1 MWIDSI
7 LAKCP
12 RDGFSRPIN
21 FKHETHVHYD
31 PSNGNY
37 SGFGISNELNN
48 MLENSNINNEDIAR
62 DPQAVVDVLNFYMS
76 NSANNTPL
84 MDQNSKFKFSDLS
97 TQQQLQNLK
106 LQAQQQILQNQLKNN
121 SLNNSNANANAN
133 SIIPPSIAPNPNL
146 LPSRKAPAPPGSS
159 SISQPTS
166 TTTSANK
173 NPDDSLVPARKAP
186 PPPGSSQ
193 SSSAKTNDK
202 STTIT

>member
-1 MWIDSI
+1 
-7 LAKCP
+7 
-12 RDGFSRPIN
+12 
-21 FKHETHVHYD
+21 
-31 PSNGNY
+31 
-37 SGFGISNELNN
+37 

-121 SLNNSNANANAN
+121 LLNTSNNNNNNNNNSST

-159 SISQPTS
+159 SSN
-166 TTTSANK
+166 TSASTK
-173 NPDDSLVPARKAP
+173 N
-186 PPPGSSQ
+186 Q
-193 SSSAKTNDK
+193 
-202 STTIT
+202 

>member
-1 MWIDSI
+1 
-7 LAKCP
+7 
-12 RDGFSRPIN
+12 
-21 FKHETHVHYD
+21 
-31 PSNGNY
+31 
-37 SGFGISNELNN
+37 

-121 SLNNSNANANAN
+121 LLNTSNNNNNNNNNST

-159 SISQPTS
+159 SSN
-166 TTTSANK
+166 TSASTSK
-173 NPDDSLVPARKAP
+173 NPDDSL
-186 PPPGSSQ
+186 
-193 SSSAKTNDK
+193 KTNDK